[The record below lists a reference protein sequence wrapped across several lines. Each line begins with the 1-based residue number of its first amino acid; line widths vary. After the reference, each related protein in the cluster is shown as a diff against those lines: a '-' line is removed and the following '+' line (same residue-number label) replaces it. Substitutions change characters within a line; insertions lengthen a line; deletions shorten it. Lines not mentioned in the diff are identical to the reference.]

1 MTFRIP
7 EGAKVTAVTVQ
18 LLYQTLPRAT
28 ADRLAVT
35 PTPAAVRFSQMVAA
49 KPPAPV
55 VMATATLK

>member
-1 MTFRIP
+1 MGDPSAATDN
-7 EGAKVTAVTVQ
+7 E
-18 LLYQTLPRAT
+18 T